1 MVQGGDKNLVPSF
14 DRKGRGDRL
23 ISLIREEGLKL
34 TGKVALVTGA
44 AQGIGKAVALLLA
57 RNGADIVVSDI
68 NLEKA
73 EETAKEIESIGR
85 KAMAIKVN
93 VANLNDVEQMV
104 EAILE
109 KFGKIDILV
118 NNAGIT
124 RDKLIL
130 RMTEEDWD
138 AVLNVNLKGTFNCT
152 KAVVRHMSKQR
163 SGKIVSIASVV
174 GEMGNAGQANYSA
187 SKAGVIGFTKTIARE
202 FAQRG
207 INVNA
212 IAPGYIETPMTE
224 GLPEKAKEELKR
236 LIPMERLG
244 KPEDVAEAVLF
255 LVSEASSYIT
265 GQVLNVNG
273 GIYM

>member
-1 MVQGGDKNLVPSF
+1 MESIFRHSKRSRN
-14 DRKGRGDRL
+14 
-23 ISLIREEGLKL
+23 EENPLKL
-34 TGKVALVTGA
+34 AGKVALVTGA

-73 EETAKEIESIGR
+73 EETAKEVQTLGR
-85 KAMAIKVN
+85 KALAIKVD
-93 VANLNDVEQMV
+93 VAKLDDVEKMV
-104 EAILE
+104 GAIWAR
-109 KFGKIDILV
+109 FGQVDILV
-118 NNAGIT
+118 NNAGIA

-138 AVLNVNLKGTFNCT
+138 AVLNINLKGTFNCT

-163 SGKIVSIASVV
+163 SGKIVNIASVV
-174 GEMGNAGQANYSA
+174 GEMGNAGQGNYAA

-212 IAPGYIETPMTE
+212 IAPGYIETPMTDS
-224 GLPEKAKEELKR
+224 LPDKAKEELKR
-236 LIPMERLG
+236 LIPMDRLG

>member
-1 MVQGGDKNLVPSF
+1 MEV
-14 DRKGRGDRL
+14 
-23 ISLIREEGLKL
+23 LKL
-34 TGKVALVTGA
+34 KGKVALVTGA
-44 AQGIGKAVALLLA
+44 AQGIGKAVSLLLA

-68 NLEKA
+68 NFEKA
-73 EETAKEIESIGR
+73 EETAKEVELIGS
-85 KAMAIKVN
+85 KALAIKVN
-93 VANLNDVEQMV
+93 VAHLGEVEQMV
-104 EAILE
+104 ETILE

-138 AVLNVNLKGTFNCT
+138 MVLDVNLKGTFNCT
-152 KAVVRHMSKQR
+152 KAVIRYMAKQK
-163 SGKIVSIASVV
+163 SGKIVNIASVV
-174 GEMGNAGQANYSA
+174 GEMGNAGQVNYSA
-187 SKAGVIGFTKTIARE
+187 SKAGVIGLTKTIARE

-212 IAPGYIETPMTE
+212 IAPGYIETPMTDV
-224 GLPEKAKEELKR
+224 LPDKVKEELRR

-255 LVSEASSYIT
+255 LVSDASSYIT

>member
-1 MVQGGDKNLVPSF
+1 MTLA
-14 DRKGRGDRL
+14 
-23 ISLIREEGLKL
+23 
-34 TGKVALVTGA
+34 GKVALVTGA

-73 EETAKEIESIGR
+73 NETAKEVQALGR
-85 KAMAIKVN
+85 KALAIKVD
-93 VANLNDVEQMV
+93 VAKLDDVEKMA
-104 EAILE
+104 EAILAQ
-109 KFGKIDILV
+109 FGQIDILV
-118 NNAGIT
+118 NNAGIA

-138 AVLNVNLKGTFNCT
+138 AVLNINLKGTFNCT
-152 KAVVRHMSKQR
+152 KAIVRYMSKQK
-163 SGKIVSIASVV
+163 SGKIVNIASVV
-174 GEMGNAGQANYSA
+174 GEMGNAGQANYAA

-207 INVNA
+207 LNVNA
-212 IAPGYIETPMTE
+212 IAPGYIETPMTDA
-224 GLPEKAKEELKR
+224 LPDKAKEELKR
-236 LIPMERLG
+236 LIPLDRLG

-255 LVSEASSYIT
+255 LVSESANYIT

>member
-1 MVQGGDKNLVPSF
+1 
-14 DRKGRGDRL
+14 
-23 ISLIREEGLKL
+23 LKL
-34 TGKVALVTGA
+34 EGKVALVTGA
-44 AQGIGKAVALLLA
+44 AQGIGKAVVLLLA

-73 EETAKEIESIGR
+73 GETAREIEATGR
-85 KAMAIKVN
+85 RAMPIKVD
-93 VANLNDVEQMV
+93 VANSGDVERMV
-104 EAILE
+104 QTILE
-109 KFGKIDILV
+109 QFGQIDILI
-118 NNAGIT
+118 NNAGIA

-138 AVLNVNLKGTFNCT
+138 AVLDINLKGTFNCT
-152 KAVVRHMSKQR
+152 KAVVKHMSKQR
-163 SGKIVSIASVV
+163 SGKIVNIASVV

-212 IAPGYIETPMTE
+212 IAPGYIQTPMTE
-224 GLPEKAKEELKR
+224 ALPEKAKDELKR
-236 LIPMERLG
+236 MIPMERLG
-244 KPEDVAEAVLF
+244 QPEDVAGAVLF
-255 LVSEASSYIT
+255 LVSEAASYIT
-265 GQVLNVNG
+265 GHVLNVNG

>member
-1 MVQGGDKNLVPSF
+1 
-14 DRKGRGDRL
+14 
-23 ISLIREEGLKL
+23 LKL
-34 TGKVALVTGA
+34 AGRVALVTGA

-57 RNGADIVVSDI
+57 RNGADIVVSDV

-73 EETAKEIESIGR
+73 EETAKEIRSIGR
-85 KAMAIKVN
+85 KALAIKGD
-93 VANLNDVEQMV
+93 VANWNDVEQMMDV
-104 EAILE
+104 ILE
-109 KFGKIDILV
+109 KFAKIDILV

-138 AVLNVNLKGTFNCT
+138 AVLDVNLKGTFHCT
-152 KAVVRHMSKQR
+152 KAVVRHMAKQR
-163 SGKIVSIASVV
+163 SGKIVNIASVV

-187 SKAGVIGFTKTIARE
+187 SKAGVIGLTKTIARE

-207 INVNA
+207 ININA

-224 GLPEKAKEELKR
+224 ALPEKEKEELKK

-255 LVSEASSYIT
+255 LVSEESSYIT

>member
-1 MVQGGDKNLVPSF
+1 MGHFV
-14 DRKGRGDRL
+14 GDREL
-23 ISLIREEGLKL
+23 EL

-44 AQGIGKAVALLLA
+44 AQGIGKAVSLLLA
-57 RNGADIVVSDI
+57 RSGADIVVSDI

-73 EETAKEIESIGR
+73 EETVREIETIGR
-85 KAMAIKVN
+85 KAMAIRVD
-93 VANLNDVEQMV
+93 VVSFSDVERMA

-109 KFGKIDILV
+109 RFGRIDILV
-118 NNAGIT
+118 NNAGIA

-138 AVLNVNLKGTFNCT
+138 AVLDVNLKGTFNCT
-152 KAVVRHMSKQR
+152 KAIVRHMSKQR
-163 SGKIVSIASVV
+163 SGRIVNIASVV

-187 SKAGVIGFTKTIARE
+187 SKAGVIGLTKTVARE

-212 IAPGYIETPMTE
+212 IAPGYIETPMTDA
-224 GLPEKAKEELKR
+224 LSEKAKEELRR
-236 LIPMERLG
+236 LIPMDRLG
-244 KPEDVAEAVLF
+244 RPEDVAAAVLF

>member
-1 MVQGGDKNLVPSF
+1 M
-14 DRKGRGDRL
+14 
-23 ISLIREEGLKL
+23 EL

-73 EETAKEIESIGR
+73 EETSKEIQTLGL
-85 KAMAIKVN
+85 KAIAFRTDVTR
-93 VANLNDVEQMV
+93 LDDVERMV
-104 EAILE
+104 QSVISQW
-109 KFGKIDILV
+109 GHIDILV
-118 NNAGIT
+118 NNAGIA

-152 KAVVRHMSKQR
+152 KAVVKYMSKQR
-163 SGKIVSIASVV
+163 SGRIVNIASVV

-187 SKAGVIGFTKTIARE
+187 SKAGVIGLTKTIARE

-207 INVNA
+207 IHVNA
-212 IAPGYIETPMTE
+212 IAPGYIQTPMTDV
-224 GLPEKAKEELKR
+224 LPEKAKEELKR
-236 LIPMERLG
+236 MIPMERLG
-244 KPEDVAEAVLF
+244 QPEDVANGVFF

-265 GQVLNVNG
+265 GHVLKVNG

>member
-1 MVQGGDKNLVPSF
+1 
-14 DRKGRGDRL
+14 L

-57 RNGADIVVSDI
+57 RHGADIVVSDI

-73 EETAKEIESIGR
+73 EETAKEIESIGP

-93 VANLNDVEQMV
+93 VASLNDVERMV
-104 EAILE
+104 EAVLK
-109 KFGKIDILV
+109 KFGRIDILI

-138 AVLNVNLKGTFNCT
+138 IVLNVNLKGTFNCT
-152 KAVVRHMSKQR
+152 KAVVRHMAKQR

-174 GEMGNAGQANYSA
+174 GEMGNAGQVNYAA
-187 SKAGVIGFTKTIARE
+187 SKAGVIGLTKTIARE
-202 FAQRG
+202 FAKRG

-224 GLPEKAKEELKR
+224 FLSDKVKEELKR

-255 LVSEASSYIT
+255 LVSEESNYIT

>member
-1 MVQGGDKNLVPSF
+1 MGEELRLV
-14 DRKGRGDRL
+14 
-23 ISLIREEGLKL
+23 
-34 TGKVALVTGA
+34 GKVALVTGA
-44 AQGIGKAVALLLA
+44 AQGIGRAIALLLA
-57 RNGADIVVSDI
+57 QNGADIVVSDI

-73 EETAKEIESIGR
+73 EETAKEIEGTGQR
-85 KAMAIKVN
+85 AMAIKV
-93 VANLNDVEQMV
+93 DVVHSEEVERMV
-104 EAILE
+104 QTILE
-109 KFGKIDILV
+109 RFGHIDILV
-118 NNAGIT
+118 NNAGIA

-138 AVLNVNLKGTFNCT
+138 TVLNVNLKGTFNCT
-152 KAVVRHMSKQR
+152 KTVVRHMSKQR

-174 GEMGNAGQANYSA
+174 GEMGNVGQANYSA

-212 IAPGYIETPMTE
+212 IAPGYIETPMTDA
-224 GLPEKAKEELKR
+224 LPEKAKEELRR
-236 LIPMERLG
+236 LIPMDRLG
-244 KPEDVAEAVLF
+244 RPEDVAEALLF
-255 LVSEASSYIT
+255 LVSETSSYIT

>member
-1 MVQGGDKNLVPSF
+1 MGHFVGDKEL
-14 DRKGRGDRL
+14 
-23 ISLIREEGLKL
+23 EL

-44 AQGIGKAVALLLA
+44 AQGIGKAVSLLLA
-57 RNGADIVVSDI
+57 RSGADIVVSDI

-73 EETAKEIESIGR
+73 EETVREIETIGR
-85 KAMAIKVN
+85 KAMAIRVD
-93 VANLNDVEQMV
+93 VVSFSDVERMA

-109 KFGKIDILV
+109 RFGRIDILV
-118 NNAGIT
+118 NNAGIA

-138 AVLNVNLKGTFNCT
+138 AVLDVNLKGTFNCT
-152 KAVVRHMSKQR
+152 KAIVRHMSKQR
-163 SGKIVSIASVV
+163 SGRIVNIASVV

-187 SKAGVIGFTKTIARE
+187 SKAGVIGLTKTVARE

-212 IAPGYIETPMTE
+212 IAPGYIETPMTDA
-224 GLPEKAKEELKR
+224 LSEKAKEELRR
-236 LIPMERLG
+236 LIPMDRLG
-244 KPEDVAEAVLF
+244 RPEDVAAAVLF

>member
-1 MVQGGDKNLVPSF
+1 MKL
-14 DRKGRGDRL
+14 KGR
-23 ISLIREEGLKL
+23 
-34 TGKVALVTGA
+34 VALVTGA

-57 RNGADIVVSDI
+57 LNGADVVVSDI

-73 EETAKEIESIGR
+73 EETAKEIQAIGR
-85 KAMAIKVN
+85 KAMAIKVD
-93 VANLNDVEQMV
+93 VANSDQVERMV
-104 EAILE
+104 ETILQQ
-109 KFGKIDILV
+109 FGQIDILI

-130 RMTEEDWD
+130 RMTEEEWD
-138 AVLNVNLKGTFNCT
+138 AVLNINLKGTFNCT
-152 KAVVRHMSKQR
+152 KAVVRYMSKQR
-163 SGKIVSIASVV
+163 WGKIVSIASVV
-174 GEMGNAGQANYSA
+174 GEMGNAGQANYAA

-224 GLPEKAKEELKR
+224 ALPEKAKEELKR
-236 LIPMERLG
+236 MIPMERLG

>member
-1 MVQGGDKNLVPSF
+1 MELV
-14 DRKGRGDRL
+14 G
-23 ISLIREEGLKL
+23 KL
-34 TGKVALVTGA
+34 ALVTGA

-57 RNGADIVVSDI
+57 RHGADVVVSDV

-73 EETAKEIESIGR
+73 EETSREVQSLGR
-85 KAMAIKVN
+85 SAMAVKVD
-93 VANLNDVEQMV
+93 VSRPEDVEKMV
-104 EAILE
+104 QAVLDR
-109 KFGKIDILV
+109 FGKIDILV
-118 NNAGIT
+118 NNAGIA

-130 RMTEEDWD
+130 RLTEDDWD
-138 AVLNVNLKGTFNCT
+138 AVLDVNLKGTFNCT
-152 KAVVRHMSKQR
+152 KAVVKHMSRQR

-187 SKAGVIGFTKTIARE
+187 SKAGVIGFTKTVARE

-212 IAPGYIETPMTE
+212 IAPGYIQTPMTDA
-224 GLPEKAKEELKR
+224 LPEKAKEELKR

-244 KPEDVAEAVLF
+244 QPEDVAQAVLF
-255 LVSEASSYIT
+255 LVSEGSSYIT
-265 GQVLNVNG
+265 GHVLNVNG

>member
-1 MVQGGDKNLVPSF
+1 M
-14 DRKGRGDRL
+14 
-23 ISLIREEGLKL
+23 EEGLKL

-44 AQGIGKAVALLLA
+44 AQGIGRAIALLLA

-73 EETAKEIESIGR
+73 EETAKEVRAIGP
-85 KAMAIKVN
+85 KAVAVKVD
-93 VANLNDVEQMV
+93 VSNLSDVERMV

-109 KFGKIDILV
+109 KLAKIDILV

-152 KAVVRHMSKQR
+152 KAVLRHMAKQR

-187 SKAGVIGFTKTIARE
+187 SKAGVIGLTKTIARE
-202 FAQRG
+202 YAQRG

-212 IAPGYIETPMTE
+212 IAPGYIETPMTDA
-224 GLPEKAKEELKR
+224 LPEKAKEELKK

-244 KPEDVAEAVLF
+244 RPEDVAEAVLF
-255 LVSEASSYIT
+255 LVSEESSYIT

>member
-1 MVQGGDKNLVPSF
+1 L
-14 DRKGRGDRL
+14 
-23 ISLIREEGLKL
+23 ELK
-34 TGKVALVTGA
+34 GKVALVTGA
-44 AQGIGKAVALLLA
+44 AQGIGKAIALLLA
-57 RNGADIVVSDI
+57 QKGADIVVSDI
-68 NLEKA
+68 NLERA
-73 EETAKEIESIGR
+73 EETAREIEAIDR
-85 KAMAIKVN
+85 KAMAIRVD
-93 VANLNDVEQMV
+93 VADFNEVERMV
-104 EAILE
+104 GAILE
-109 KFGKIDILV
+109 RFGQIDILV
-118 NNAGIT
+118 NNAGIA

-152 KAVVRHMSKQR
+152 KAVIRHMSKQR
-163 SGKIVSIASVV
+163 RGKIVNIASVV
-174 GEMGNAGQANYSA
+174 GEMGNVGQANYSA

-224 GLPEKAKEELKR
+224 VLPEKTKEELR
-236 LIPMERLG
+236 RMIPMERLG
-244 KPEDVAEAVLF
+244 RPEDVAEAVLF
-255 LVSEASSYIT
+255 LVGETSNYIT

>member
-1 MVQGGDKNLVPSF
+1 
-14 DRKGRGDRL
+14 
-23 ISLIREEGLKL
+23 LKL
-34 TGKVALVTGA
+34 AGKVALVTGA

-57 RNGADIVVSDI
+57 QNGADIAVSDV
-68 NLEKA
+68 NFEKA
-73 EETAKEIESIGR
+73 EETAKEIQALGR
-85 KAMAIKVN
+85 RAMAIKVD
-93 VANLNDVEQMV
+93 VAKLDDVEKMV
-104 EAILE
+104 GATLSQFGQINIL
-109 KFGKIDILV
+109 I
-118 NNAGIT
+118 NNAGIA

-138 AVLNVNLKGTFNCT
+138 AVLNINLKGTFNCT
-152 KAVVRHMSKQR
+152 KAVVRHMSKQK
-163 SGKIVSIASVV
+163 SGKIVNIASVV
-174 GEMGNAGQANYSA
+174 GEMGNPGQGNYAA

-212 IAPGYIETPMTE
+212 IAPGYIETPMTDA
-224 GLPEKAKEELKR
+224 LPEKAKEELKR
-236 LIPMERLG
+236 LIPMDRLG

>member
-1 MVQGGDKNLVPSF
+1 
-14 DRKGRGDRL
+14 
-23 ISLIREEGLKL
+23 LKL
-34 TGKVALVTGA
+34 AGRVALVTGA

-57 RNGADIVVSDI
+57 RNGADMVVSDI

-73 EETAKEIESIGR
+73 EETAKEVQTLGR
-85 KAMAIKVN
+85 KALAIKVD
-93 VANLNDVEQMV
+93 VAKLADVEKMV
-104 EAILE
+104 EAILAQ
-109 KFGKIDILV
+109 FGKVDILV
-118 NNAGIT
+118 NNAGIA

-138 AVLNVNLKGTFNCT
+138 AVLNINLKGTFNCT
-152 KAVVRHMSKQR
+152 KTVVRHMSKQK
-163 SGKIVSIASVV
+163 SGKIVNIASVV
-174 GEMGNAGQANYSA
+174 GEMGNAGQGNYAA

-212 IAPGYIETPMTE
+212 IAPGYIETPMTDA
-224 GLPEKAKEELKR
+224 LPDKAKEELKR
-236 LIPMERLG
+236 LIPMDRLG

>member
-1 MVQGGDKNLVPSF
+1 MGEEL
-14 DRKGRGDRL
+14 RL
-23 ISLIREEGLKL
+23 A
-34 TGKVALVTGA
+34 GKVALVTGA
-44 AQGIGKAVALLLA
+44 AQGIGRAIALLLA
-57 RNGADIVVSDI
+57 QNGADIVVSDI

-73 EETAKEIESIGR
+73 EETAKEIEGTGQR
-85 KAMAIKVN
+85 AMAIKVD
-93 VANLNDVEQMV
+93 VAHSEEVERMV
-104 EAILE
+104 QTILE
-109 KFGKIDILV
+109 RFGHIDILV
-118 NNAGIT
+118 NNAGIA

-174 GEMGNAGQANYSA
+174 GEMGNVGQANYSA

-212 IAPGYIETPMTE
+212 IAPGYVETPMTDA
-224 GLPEKAKEELKR
+224 LPEKAKEELRR
-236 LIPMERLG
+236 LIPMDRLG
-244 KPEDVAEAVLF
+244 RPEDVAEAVLF
-255 LVSEASSYIT
+255 LVSETSSYIT

>member
-1 MVQGGDKNLVPSF
+1 
-14 DRKGRGDRL
+14 
-23 ISLIREEGLKL
+23 LKL
-34 TGKVALVTGA
+34 GGRVALVTGA

-73 EETAKEIESIGR
+73 EETANEISSIGR
-85 KAMAIKVN
+85 KALAVKVD
-93 VANLNDVEQMV
+93 VADWNDVERMV
-104 EAILE
+104 GVILE
-109 KFGKIDILV
+109 KFAKIDILV

-130 RMTEEDWD
+130 RMTDEDWD
-138 AVLNVNLKGTFNCT
+138 AVLNVNLKGTFHCT
-152 KAVVRHMSKQR
+152 KAVVRYMAKQR
-163 SGKIVSIASVV
+163 SGKIVNIASVV

-187 SKAGVIGFTKTIARE
+187 SKAGVIGLTKTIARE

-207 INVNA
+207 ININA

-224 GLPEKAKEELKR
+224 ALPEKAKEELKR

-255 LVSEASSYIT
+255 LVSEESNYIT

>member
-1 MVQGGDKNLVPSF
+1 
-14 DRKGRGDRL
+14 
-23 ISLIREEGLKL
+23 LKL
-34 TGKVALVTGA
+34 AGKVALVTGA

-57 RNGADIVVSDI
+57 QNGADIVVSDI

-73 EETAKEIESIGR
+73 EETAKEVQTLGR
-85 KAMAIKVN
+85 KALAIKVD
-93 VANLNDVEQMV
+93 VAKLDDVEKMV
-104 EAILE
+104 GAIWAR
-109 KFGKIDILV
+109 FGQVDILV
-118 NNAGIT
+118 NNAGIA

-138 AVLNVNLKGTFNCT
+138 AVLNINLKGTFNCT

-163 SGKIVSIASVV
+163 SGKIVNIASVV
-174 GEMGNAGQANYSA
+174 GEMGNAGQGNYAA

-212 IAPGYIETPMTE
+212 IAPGYIETPMTDA
-224 GLPEKAKEELKR
+224 LPDKAKEELKR
-236 LIPMERLG
+236 LIPMDRLG

>member
-1 MVQGGDKNLVPSF
+1 M
-14 DRKGRGDRL
+14 
-23 ISLIREEGLKL
+23 KL

-44 AQGIGKAVALLLA
+44 AQGIGRAIALLLA

-73 EETAKEIESIGR
+73 EETAKEIRAIGP
-85 KAMAIKVN
+85 KATAVKVD
-93 VANLNDVEQMV
+93 VSSLSDVERMV
-104 EAILE
+104 EAIIE
-109 KFGKIDILV
+109 KLAKIDILV

-138 AVLNVNLKGTFNCT
+138 AVLGVNLKGTFNCT
-152 KAVVRHMSKQR
+152 KTVIRHMAKQR
-163 SGKIVSIASVV
+163 SGKIVNIASVV

-187 SKAGVIGFTKTIARE
+187 SKAGVIGLTKTIARE
-202 FAQRG
+202 YAQRG
-207 INVNA
+207 VNVNA

-224 GLPEKAKEELKR
+224 ALPEKAKEELKK

-255 LVSEASSYIT
+255 LVCEESSYIT

>member
-1 MVQGGDKNLVPSF
+1 
-14 DRKGRGDRL
+14 
-23 ISLIREEGLKL
+23 LKL

-44 AQGIGKAVALLLA
+44 AQGIGRAIGLLLA

-73 EETAKEIESIGR
+73 EETAKEIRAIGP
-85 KAMAIKVN
+85 KAMALKVD
-93 VANLNDVEQMV
+93 VSNLSDVERMV
-104 EAILE
+104 EGILE
-109 KFGKIDILV
+109 KLAKIDILV

-138 AVLNVNLKGTFNCT
+138 AVLGVNLKGTFNCT
-152 KAVVRHMSKQR
+152 KAVIRHMTKQR
-163 SGKIVSIASVV
+163 SGKIVNIASVV

-187 SKAGVIGFTKTIARE
+187 SKAGVIGLTKTIARE
-202 FAQRG
+202 YAQRG

-224 GLPEKAKEELKR
+224 ALPGKAKEELKK

-255 LVSEASSYIT
+255 LVSEESNYIT

>member
-1 MVQGGDKNLVPSF
+1 MKLV
-14 DRKGRGDRL
+14 
-23 ISLIREEGLKL
+23 
-34 TGKVALVTGA
+34 GKVALVTGA

-73 EETAKEIESIGR
+73 EETAKEVQALGR
-85 KAMAIKVN
+85 KALATKVD
-93 VANLNDVEQMV
+93 VATLGDVEKMV
-104 EAILE
+104 EAILVQ
-109 KFGKIDILV
+109 FGKVDILV
-118 NNAGIT
+118 NNAGIA

-138 AVLNVNLKGTFNCT
+138 AVLNINLKGTFNCT

-163 SGKIVSIASVV
+163 SGKIVNIASVV
-174 GEMGNAGQANYSA
+174 GEMGNAGQGNYAA

-212 IAPGYIETPMTE
+212 IAPGYIETPMTDT
-224 GLPEKAKEELKR
+224 LPDKAKEELKR
-236 LIPMERLG
+236 LIPMDRLG

-265 GQVLNVNG
+265 GHVLNVNG

>member
-1 MVQGGDKNLVPSF
+1 VEQ
-14 DRKGRGDRL
+14 
-23 ISLIREEGLKL
+23 GLKL
-34 TGKVALVTGA
+34 TGKVALVTGG
-44 AQGIGKAVALLLA
+44 AQGIGKEVGLLLA
-57 RNGADIVVSDI
+57 RNGANIIVSDI

-73 EETAKEIESIGR
+73 EETSKEIELIGP
-85 KAMAIKVN
+85 KTMAIKVD
-93 VANLNDVEQMV
+93 VANLKEVERMV

-109 KFGKIDILV
+109 KFGRIDILV

-152 KAVVRHMSKQR
+152 KAVVRHMAKQR

-174 GEMGNAGQANYSA
+174 GEMGNAGQVNYSA
-187 SKAGVIGFTKTIARE
+187 SKAGVIGLTKTIARE

-212 IAPGYIETPMTE
+212 IAPGYIETPMTDV
-224 GLPEKAKEELKR
+224 LPEKVKEELKR

-244 KPEDVAEAVLF
+244 KPVDVAEAVLF
-255 LVSEASSYIT
+255 LVSEESNYIT
-265 GQVLNVNG
+265 GHVLNVNG